1 MAAITGDV
9 ARDMSRALIDR
20 YFRTVPYPYT
30 RHHIDSYDQFLQ
42 QGLPSIIK
50 SNNPIL
56 LVKEPLPGL
65 ENTYRYKIEIYVG
78 GEDGSE
84 IEIGTPTISLQN
96 TSEVRLLFPNEAR
109 LRNLTY
115 AASVYAN
122 IRVKLTYSTVD
133 GGVLTQTDLPI
144 PAETFQKYELFKIPI
159 MLHSRYC
166 LLNGKP
172 ADFLREAGECPYDNG
187 GYFVVDGAEKVLI
200 TRQEQAF
207 NTLYVSHQ
215 PADPQVKIYATMSC
229 LSPKTRQTKR
239 VSFYLNRK
247 TGAIQVQFPFIRKP
261 VPVFIAFRA
270 LGFQSDEEIM
280 RMIFPNF
287 ESPEA
292 KLMMDHLQPSIVEA
306 HPFLNTHMAIQYMKT
321 LTKGFGEVNVLD
333 ILKNQTFTHMP
344 NDGASQAVFLGDCIR
359 RIIRTDIGFDKPT
372 DRDDTRNQRCLVSG
386 FLVQMLFGSVYG
398 LWRKLVAATIDRIYN
413 TDKGTAYGGERFA
426 NMFNVGTADQIFNKG
441 MITDGLMRGYRG
453 KWGSGLGE
461 EKTGVLQALSRL
473 SYCDFMSHC
482 RRVILDFDTGMKLTG
497 PRKLHTSQYGYFCT
511 SETPTGASIGITK
524 NLTIMAGVSTA
535 AQTDEFSAWL
545 RTRGGVYPVGDMSA
559 DQRAAFVP
567 VYLNGGV
574 FGYTAQP
581 DLLTRVLRAF
591 KRSGCLPY
599 SASIVFS
606 VRERCVLIYLDSGRP
621 LRPLIWL
628 GAGGRMAEAKLA
640 GLKTWR
646 DLVLGTLPA
655 TAAVGLENTAFID
668 PLADKEA
675 PGLKDYADAVE
686 KHTGTVEYVDP
697 YEQNEAFI
705 ANVPEY
711 IKPETTHV
719 EVHPSTILSLMTS
732 LIPFP
737 HHNQSPRNQ
746 LSCSQSKQGIS
757 VYATN
762 WLNRFDNTA
771 HVLCYGEAP
780 LTRSMY
786 ANYLGEGRMPYGQNC
801 ILAIACWSGYNQE
814 DGIVMNA
821 DAVRRGMF
829 RTMGYRSY
837 EAYEEDDAVTK
848 TKTRFGNPVN
858 VASWKELRPGYDYS
872 KLDDEGYVRVGE
884 YVDEN
889 TVIVG
894 AYMISPTGGITDAS
908 VTPQVWTRG
917 RVEKI
922 VVTVSNTGM
931 RLVKVRVVQDRIPE
945 LGDKFCLTPD
955 HEVLTEEGWKGIADV
970 TLDDRVR
977 VLRTDGIPTWNKPT
991 DLHVFENGGDNLYT
1005 FGMSNGAK
1013 QIVTGKHRLYAAA
1026 PPSVFEFIYAEK
1038 AHELCN
1044 SGVKLNMLDET
1055 GRVVEV
1061 ISSEIH
1067 GGYTGRVYCI
1077 SVPEEIFLVRHL
1089 QGTPSWTGNS
1099 NRHGQKGT
1107 IGALLRGHDMPR
1119 TADGLVPDMI
1129 MNPHAIPSRM
1139 TIAQNLEQLFGKA
1152 AALTGAIADGTAFM
1166 NDGSPEDQIGRLLD
1180 ALGYEKYGNEILYN
1194 GATGEQIPA
1203 YIFIGPVYGMRLKHM
1218 VEDKWQ
1224 ARGKG
1229 RKEQKTHQ
1237 PTGGRGQQ
1245 GGLKIGEMDRD
1256 SLVAHS
1262 ITGYL
1267 KETFMDRSDGAVV
1280 PVCVSCGLQPIYNP
1294 KMGIAVCPMCDGPV
1308 RFAGDTAANLELL
1321 PPTGRAKSRI
1331 VEVEMPYAT
1340 KLLGQ
1345 EVETYLNMGMRY
1357 ITTSGVQRLEQL
1369 ELKAVGEDAVVKE
1382 LPKLIFPEI
1391 IVPERVE
1398 KEAEGKEEVTLE
1410 MLAASGQDISRLRG
1424 MAAAMEAGE
1433 ELVEEG
1439 LEEGALAASLP
1450 SAAVAANE
1458 EELAESM
1465 EEGEDEMGIM
1475 PAAPAAI
1482 VTAPPSEARNLTI
1495 MPAAAMPAA
1504 EQPSAVRNLTILQ
1517 GQPAAA
1523 TLAPA
1528 APGTANVIA
1537 VDTSEEKMAEEGLG
1551 GMMGGFAARRSFRR
1565 APAAFGGAPAAFGGA
1580 PAAFGGASSPAP
1592 AMIPGRMEYDEQ
1604 GAPVHLKPSQAIT
1617 VQKLG

>member
-1 MAAITGDV
+1 MAITGDI

-42 QGLPSIIK
+42 QGLPAIIK

-65 ENTYRYKIEIYVG
+65 TNVYRYKIEIYVG
-78 GEDGSE
+78 GEDGTE
-84 IEIGTPTISLQN
+84 IEIGAPTISLQN
-96 TSEVRLLFPNEAR
+96 TEEVRLLFPNEAR

-115 AASVYAN
+115 ASSVYAN
-122 IRVKLTYSTVD
+122 IRVKLTYSNVVD
-133 GGVLTQTDLPI
+133 GKLQQTDLPI
-144 PAETFQKYELFKIPI
+144 PAETFEKYELFKIPI

-166 LLNGKP
+166 VLNGKSTE
-172 ADFLREAGECPYDNG
+172 FLREAGECPYDNG
-187 GYFVVDGAEKVLI
+187 GYFIVDGAEKVLI

-207 NTLYVSHQ
+207 NTLYVTPQ
-215 PADPQVKIYATMSC
+215 KADANVKIYASMTC

-261 VPVFIAFRA
+261 VPIFIAFRA
-270 LGFQSDEEIM
+270 LGFQSDEEIL

-287 ESPEA
+287 DSPEA
-292 KLMMDHLQPSIVEA
+292 KLMLDRLHPSILEA
-306 HPFLNTHMAIQYMKT
+306 HPFLNTYTAIQYMKT
-321 LTKGFGEVNVLD
+321 LTKGFSEVHVLD
-333 ILKNQTFTHMP
+333 ILKNQTFTHMD
-344 NDGASQAVFLGDCIR
+344 NDAATQAVFLGDCVR
-359 RIIRTDIGFDKPT
+359 KIIRTDIGFDKET

-386 FLVQMLFGSVYG
+386 FLVQMLFSGVYN
-398 LWRKLVAATIDRIYN
+398 LWRKAVAAGIDRLYNADKGTLYGGMNFVNIFDAGN
-413 TDKGTAYGGERFA
+413 TDK
-426 NMFNVGTADQIFNKG
+426 IFNKALL
-441 MITDGLMRGYRG
+441 TDGIMRGFRG

-482 RRVILDFDTGMKLTG
+482 RRVVLDFDTGMKLTG
-497 PRKLHTSQYGYFCT
+497 PRKLHSSQYGYFCT

-535 AQTDEFSAWL
+535 AAVDDFTAWL
-545 RTRGGVYPVGDMSA
+545 RKRANVYPVGDMSA

-567 VYLNGGV
+567 VYVNGGM
-574 FGYTAQP
+574 FGYTATP

-606 VRERCVLIYLDSGRP
+606 VRDRRVYVYLDPGRP

-628 GAGGRMAEAKLA
+628 GNGGANGGKMAEGKLA

-655 TAAVGLENTAFID
+655 TATVGLDSTAFID

-675 PGLKDYADAVE
+675 PTLQQYLEAVE

-757 VYATN
+757 LYATN
-762 WLNRFDNTA
+762 WQNRFDNTA

-786 ANYLGEGRMPYGQNC
+786 YDYLGEGRLPYGQNC

-814 DGIVMNA
+814 DGIVMNM
-821 DAVRRGMF
+821 DAVRRGLF

-837 EAYEEDDAVTK
+837 EAFEEDDK
-848 TKTRFGNPVN
+848 LSQTKTRFGNPAN
-858 VASWKELRPGYDYS
+858 VASWKELRPGLDYS
-872 KLDDEGYVRVGE
+872 KLDENGYIRVGE

-894 AYMISPTGGITDAS
+894 AYMIGASGSIADAS

-917 RVEKI
+917 RVEKV
-922 VVTVSNTGM
+922 VVTVSNTGH
-931 RLVKVRVVQDRIPE
+931 RLAKVRVVQDRIPE
-945 LGDKFCLTPD
+945 LGDKFCLTPE

-970 TLDDRVR
+970 TLDDKVCTLNR
-977 VLRTDGIPTWNKPT
+977 DGTSTWNNPT
-991 DLHVFENGGDNLYT
+991 ALHVFENGGDKLYT
-1005 FGMSNGAK
+1005 FVMSNGAR
-1013 QIVTGKHRLYAAA
+1013 QIVTPRHRLYVAEQ
-1026 PPSVFEFIYAEK
+1026 PYKYDFMYAER
-1038 AHELCN
+1038 AHELLK
-1044 SGVKLNMLDET
+1044 SGATLYMLDEA
-1055 GRVVEV
+1055 GKELEV
-1061 ISSEIH
+1061 LASEISE
-1067 GGYTGRVYCI
+1067 GYTGRVYCI
-1077 SVPEEIFLVRHL
+1077 SIPQEIFLVRHL
-1089 QGTPSWTGNS
+1089 QGPASWTGNS

-1119 TADGLVPDMI
+1119 TVDGLVPDMI

-1152 AALTGAIADGTAFM
+1152 AALTGAVADGTAFM
-1166 NDGSPEDQIGRLLD
+1166 NDGSPESQIGHLLD

-1267 KETFMDRSDGAVV
+1267 KETFMNRSDGAVI
-1280 PVCVSCGLQPIYNP
+1280 PVCVGCGLQPIYNP
-1294 KMGIAVCPMCDGPV
+1294 RMGIAVCSMCDGPV
-1308 RFAGDTAANLELL
+1308 RYAGDTAANLELL

-1357 ITTSGVQRLEQL
+1357 ITTAGIERLEQL
-1369 ELKAVGEDAVVKE
+1369 ELKAVGEDMVVKE

-1391 IVPERVE
+1391 VVPERVVE
-1398 KEAEGKEEVTLE
+1398 ESEGKEEVTVE
-1410 MLAASGQDISRLRG
+1410 MLAASGQDVSRLRG
-1424 MAAAMEAGE
+1424 MLGAMEAGE
-1433 ELVEEG
+1433 ELVEEALMESMPG
-1439 LEEGALAASLP
+1439 AMAGPMTEQMPGPMTGFAEELSEEMSDEEGMGFMPMTTAA
-1450 SAAVAANE
+1450 
-1458 EELAESM
+1458 
-1465 EEGEDEMGIM
+1465 
-1475 PAAPAAI
+1475 AAPAI
-1482 VTAPPSEARNLTI
+1482 ISAPASTVKNMTI
-1495 MPAAAMPAA
+1495 LPGQPMAASMPA
-1504 EQPSAVRNLTILQ
+1504 ST
-1517 GQPAAA
+1517 AAA
-1523 TLAPA
+1523 PASILAPA

-1537 VDTSEEKMAEEGLG
+1537 VDTSPETMAAEGLAPAPSMRG
-1551 GMMGGFAARRSFRR
+1551 GYATRRQFRR
-1565 APAAFGGAPAAFGGA
+1565 APAYGGFGEMPSAPQPSFL
-1580 PAAFGGASSPAP
+1580 
-1592 AMIPGRMEYDEQ
+1592 PGRTEVGENGEVIKMNAH
-1604 GAPVHLKPSQAIT
+1604 APVT
-1617 VQKLG
+1617 VMKLGS

>member
-215 PADPQVKIYATMSC
+215 PADAQVKIYATMSC

-261 VPVFIAFRA
+261 VPIFIAFRA

-292 KLMMDHLQPSIVEA
+292 KLMMDRLQPSIVEA

-426 NMFNVGTADQIFNKG
+426 NMFNAGTADQIFNKG

-535 AQTDEFSAWL
+535 AQTDEFVAWL

-581 DLLTRVLRAF
+581 DLLTRVLRVF

-675 PGLKDYADAVE
+675 PGLKDYVDAVE

-757 VYATN
+757 LYATN

-945 LGDKFCLTPD
+945 LGDKF
-955 HEVLTEEGWKGIADV
+955 
-970 TLDDRVR
+970 
-977 VLRTDGIPTWNKPT
+977 
-991 DLHVFENGGDNLYT
+991 
-1005 FGMSNGAK
+1005 
-1013 QIVTGKHRLYAAA
+1013 
-1026 PPSVFEFIYAEK
+1026 
-1038 AHELCN
+1038 
-1044 SGVKLNMLDET
+1044 
-1055 GRVVEV
+1055 
-1061 ISSEIH
+1061 
-1067 GGYTGRVYCI
+1067 
-1077 SVPEEIFLVRHL
+1077 
-1089 QGTPSWTGNS
+1089 S

-1308 RFAGDTAANLELL
+1308 RFAGDSAANLELL

-1340 KLLGQ
+1340 KLLNQ

-1357 ITTSGVQRLEQL
+1357 ITTAGVQRLEQL

-1398 KEAEGKEEVTLE
+1398 KEVEGKEEVTLE

-1424 MAAAMEAGE
+1424 MAAAMEASE

-1439 LEEGALAASLP
+1439 LEEGASLP
-1450 SAAVAANE
+1450 SAAVGVGIGSMPGFE

-1465 EEGEDEMGIM
+1465 EEGEDEMGIA
-1475 PAAPAAI
+1475 PVAPAPAAI
-1482 VTAPPSEARNLTI
+1482 VTAPASEARNLTI
-1495 MPAAAMPAA
+1495 MPAAAAPAA

-1551 GMMGGFAARRSFRR
+1551 GMMGGFAPRRSFRR
-1565 APAAFGGAPAAFGGA
+1565 APRTFGEYNSNVPA
-1580 PAAFGGASSPAP
+1580 SAP
-1592 AMIPGRMEYDEQ
+1592 AMIPGRVEYDEQ
-1604 GAPVHLKPSQAIT
+1604 GAPINLKASQAIT